1 MQHIIKTLVRTQS
14 CKIDQCSCG
23 AVHVSVGSMT
33 VRITENATRE
43 LHEALSRAMVEID
56 GRHAPAPTPVIHL
69 VDSRGV
75 ESNDGPRDASRGK
88 KLWKA
93 SFVDPDTGADSDA
106 GDEPEPD
113 DGGPQFH

>member
-1 MQHIIKTLVRTQS
+1 MQHIIKTLVRTQI
-14 CKIDQCSCG
+14 CKIDRCSCG
-23 AVHVSVGSMT
+23 AVHVSVGSTT

-56 GRHAPAPTPVIHL
+56 GRHTSAPTPVIHL

-75 ESNDGPRDASRGK
+75 A
-88 KLWKA
+88 
-93 SFVDPDTGADSDA
+93 DPDA
-106 GDEPEPD
+106 GEEPDD